1 MKKINLLLL
10 ATLIAIFCACD
21 GPENNENTIFLS
33 GTASASDNGKTD
45 ISEQGKISW
54 ENDDEIY
61 VWTGSSYD
69 AYFNVLKQGYNPPGG
84 SDGELDKG
92 NYTSTFSG
100 TIGAFEPISYEDL
113 RFIHFKNYTSHMYDD
128 CPNVK
133 IHLGEQEGTLDNI
146 GNYHI
151 SKVDNVNLNHNGGN
165 SYTFSNICFKSHTS
179 IACFDLSEYKEDVI
193 KISYQNINNCYTLA
207 YVPWF
212 DNQINEKGTNG
223 EITIL
228 YPSANTYVALLP
240 QIYKDPESYG
250 QESAYSMA
258 PIENTIITFTNAI
271 TNEVIGT
278 VTFPNGVQN
287 GRLYTGPNFK
297 PIKIGK
303 RSTVVETE
311 L

>member
-1 MKKINLLLL
+1 MKKKFLTALVMTALSFSVTAQTDGFFSSNYKEYNPNRWEPTEDNIP
-10 ATLIAIFCACD
+10 IFTEQF
-21 GPENNENTIFLS
+21 G
-33 GTASASDNGKTD
+33 GTA
-45 ISEQGKISW
+45 
-54 ENDDEIY
+54 
-61 VWTGSSYD
+61 
-69 AYFNVLKQGYNPPGG
+69 FH
-84 SDGELDKG
+84 
-92 NYTSTFSG
+92 
-100 TIGAFEPISYEDL
+100 EDL
-113 RFIHFKNYTSHMYDD
+113 FNEVIVEEA
-128 CPNVK
+128 P
-133 IHLGEQEGTLDNI
+133 TLDNI

-151 SKVDNVNLNHNGGN
+151 SKVDNVNLNYNGGN

-179 IACFDLSEYKEDVI
+179 IACFDLSEYKEDAI

-212 DNQINEKGTNG
+212 DNQINEEGTNG

-228 YPSANTYVALLP
+228 YPSADTYVALLP

-278 VTFPNGVQN
+278 VTFPKGVQN